1 MQQVEYVRVKDINFS
16 SAKKL
21 KSELDKSIES
31 ANSSSIASNTAA
43 QIPEPTPAENKPAL
57 KPPSANEIQQFYK
70 TLSECSIKPVCLSLI
85 HPYSESFISRTR
97 DIKSIPDLYEK
108 KYLDLSYPDLLQEC
122 YKVDLKLSDKEI
134 KAIER
139 DTVDQGKG
147 GAFFR
152 HRAGRIGASKCR
164 AASHTDPSQ
173 PSQSLIKSI
182 CYPSIFR
189 FSTAATKHGC
199 KQEVLAIAAYEKNM
213 KETHANFVVTK
224 CGTIINKK
232 YSFLHATPDFLCEC
246 DCCGQGC
253 GEVKCPF
260 CIEGLDFDSYVK
272 MKASCLEKHGDEYM
286 LKRDHDYYFQAQQQI
301 HTAERA
307 YLDFIV
313 FATDGT
319 SHRFV
324 KQRLLSDNELWET

>member
-21 KSELDKSIES
+21 KSDLAKSIEC
-31 ANSSSIASNTAA
+31 ANSSSIASNSAA
-43 QIPEPTPAENKPAL
+43 QIPEPTPPENKPAL

-85 HPYSESFISRTR
+85 HPYSESFISRTC

-108 KYLDLSYPDLLQEC
+108 KYLDLSYPDLLQEW
-122 YKVDLKLSDKEI
+122 YDLKVSDEQT

-139 DTVDQGKG
+139 DTVDQAKG

-152 HRAGRIGASKCR
+152 HRAGKIGASKCR
-164 AASHTDPSQ
+164 TASHTDPSQ
-173 PSQSLIKSI
+173 PLQSLIKSI

-199 KQEVLAIAAYEKNM
+199 KHEALAIAAYEKTM
-213 KETHANFVVTK
+213 KETCANFVVTK

-232 YSFLHATPDFLCEC
+232 YPFLHAIPDFFLWVWLLWA
-246 DCCGQGC
+246 GLWS
-253 GEVKCPF
+253 GEVP
-260 CIEGLDFDSYVK
+260 
-272 MKASCLEKHGDEYM
+272 
-286 LKRDHDYYFQAQQQI
+286 
-301 HTAERA
+301 
-307 YLDFIV
+307 
-313 FATDGT
+313 
-319 SHRFV
+319 
-324 KQRLLSDNELWET
+324 LLNIC